1 MKPALGDFKAMSTNK
16 KNKYN
21 TSTKTKDWFPFPKY
35 LFETAKHPILLSI
48 DKCSSSI
55 EALFCQQE
63 LEQINGLTNALQ
75 CSQRDAVRIALFE
88 AIRAAQAAHEE
99 SYEKARSGSTIKGHE
114 GRSSPKRFNLPK
126 AEKEAVEKAAKQ
138 LGITNK
144 EFLRIAVI
152 WLEDGIKQ
160 EAIIRVTNSKRI
172 NKDDVAMAWSRANK
186 AKPPCQSTARLKAAR
201 DKAYNEA
208 AKRGQEHDEELYAE
222 RGRMMD
228 KLNNSGLGRTL
239 QDKDGNLDL
248 SVVDAHVAIENQ
260 HYLDEAVSQFEA
272 ENELEREI
280 FRVMLQSTP
289 AMSDGEI
296 EAIAKDNI
304 KERQERK
311 QWIDFI
317 DESTDEE
324 LLDTDYSLFWILRTP
339 FPYYSTDFTW
349 GNDEDAK
356 RRDGETADE
365 YVLRSLPHELHSQ
378 WNAWR
383 SN

>member
-1 MKPALGDFKAMSTNK
+1 
-16 KNKYN
+16 
-21 TSTKTKDWFPFPKY
+21 
-35 LFETAKHPILLSI
+35 
-48 DKCSSSI
+48 
-55 EALFCQQE
+55 
-63 LEQINGLTNALQ
+63 
-75 CSQRDAVRIALFE
+75 
-88 AIRAAQAAHEE
+88 
-99 SYEKARSGSTIKGHE
+99 
-114 GRSSPKRFNLPK
+114 
-126 AEKEAVEKAAKQ
+126 
-138 LGITNK
+138 
-144 EFLRIAVI
+144 
-152 WLEDGIKQ
+152 
-160 EAIIRVTNSKRI
+160 
-172 NKDDVAMAWSRANK
+172 
-186 AKPPCQSTARLKAAR
+186 
-201 DKAYNEA
+201 
-208 AKRGQEHDEELYAE
+208 
-222 RGRMMD
+222 
-228 KLNNSGLGRTL
+228 
-239 QDKDGNLDL
+239 L